1 MINLQVNN
9 LSKRY
14 GNVQALRD
22 VNFSLEA
29 GEVFGYLGPNAAG
42 KTTTLRIILGLVHP
56 TNGDVRL
63 FGKITKRAEE
73 RTAVGFL
80 PGELQLYGNMTSL
93 AALDYFARYR
103 PARPPILR
111 DKLLDAFGVERSV
124 LSRKVKFLSHGTK
137 QKIGL
142 IIAMQHDPELLLLD
156 EPTTGLDPLVQQ
168 AFRECVLDFAGRGH
182 AVFFSSHVLSEVEAV
197 CSRVAILRAGEVVAV
212 ESIDKLRSKMLRRLK
227 VRFRSAA
234 PADLG
239 GTPGVARSE
248 ILGND
253 AVIWVKGDVNPL
265 LRRLAQAEVEN
276 FVFPEP
282 ELEDIFMSYY
292 RDEKSTDV

>member
-14 GNVQALRD
+14 GKVQALRD

-29 GEVFGYLGPNAAG
+29 GEVFGYLGPNGAG
-42 KTTTLRIILGLVHP
+42 KTTTLRIILGLVRA
-56 TNGDVRL
+56 TSGEIRL
-63 FGKITKRAEE
+63 FGKNMMRAED
-73 RTAVGFL
+73 RIAMGFL
-80 PGELQLYGNMTSL
+80 PGELQLFGNMTSL
-93 AALDYFARYR
+93 AILNYFARYR
-103 PARPPILR
+103 PEKPPVLR
-111 DKLLDAFGVERSV
+111 EKLLDAFGVERSV
-124 LSRKVKFLSHGTK
+124 LSRKIKFLSHGTK

-142 IIAMQHDPELLLLD
+142 IIAMQHDPDLLLLD

-168 AFRECVLDFAGRGH
+168 AFRESVLDFARRGR

-212 ESIDKLRSKMLRRLK
+212 ESIDKLRGKMLRRLK
-227 VRFRSAA
+227 VRFREAA
-234 PADLG
+234 PADLS

-248 ILGND
+248 IVGNE
-253 AVIWVKGDVNPL
+253 AVIWVRGDVNPL
-265 LRRLAQAEVEN
+265 LRRLAQTGVEN

-292 RDEKSTDV
+292 REGKSADV